1 MIISQT
7 PLRVSLAG
15 GGTDLPAYCDRA
27 EGRVLSVAIDKYIH
41 VIVQERFDDQ
51 IHVNYAK
58 RKEVVGSVDEVQHP
72 IAREAMRLAGM
83 TNGFEV
89 TTLADI
95 PSEGSGLGSSSSL
108 TVGYLNAFHA
118 FMGRQVDA
126 ETLARQACEIEIG
139 RMRKPIGRQDQYI
152 AAYGGVR
159 FLRFRRGGRVEVDEV
174 TVPTK
179 ALRELESGL
188 LLYFSGKTRRADDLL
203 AEQGRRMKSNRRQMD
218 AIRALADDARAALEA
233 GDPDG
238 IGRALDKNWKLK
250 RALAPGM
257 THPDIDAFYA
267 KAKRRG
273 ALGGKVTGAGGG
285 GFFVLYAPA
294 VKRAGLR
301 AALKDHRELPIA
313 LEPDGSKIIFNQKRR
328 IWK

>member
-15 GGTDLPAYCDRA
+15 GGTDLPAYCGRS
-27 EGRVLSVAIDKYIH
+27 EGRVLSTAIDKYIH

-58 RKEVVGSVDEVQHP
+58 RKETVESISDVQHP
-72 IAREAMRLAGM
+72 LAREAMKIAGM
-83 TNGFEV
+83 TGGFEV

-126 ETLARQACEIEIG
+126 ETLARQACEIEIE
-139 RMRKPIGRQDQYI
+139 RLKKPIGRQDQYI
-152 AAYGGVR
+152 AAYGGIR
-159 FLRFRRGGRVEVDEV
+159 FLRFGRGGRVAVE
-174 TVPTK
+174 TVAASTRT
-179 ALRELESGL
+179 LRELENGL
-188 LLYFSGKTRRADDLL
+188 LLYFTGKTRSADGLL
-203 AEQGRRMKSNRRQMD
+203 AEEGRRMGKNRKSMD
-218 AIRALADDARAALEA
+218 AIGALADDALRSLER
-233 GDPDG
+233 GDVDG
-238 IGRALDKNWKLK
+238 VGRALDRNWTLK
-250 RALAPGM
+250 RGLAGGVSDA
-257 THPDIDAFYA
+257 DIDSFYA
-267 KAKRRG
+267 SAKRWG

-285 GFFVLYAPA
+285 GFFVLYAPEF
-294 VKRAGLR
+294 KRAKLR
-301 AALKDHRELPIA
+301 AALREHRELPIA

>member
-15 GGTDLPAYCDRA
+15 GGTDLPAYCERS
-27 EGRVLSVAIDKYIH
+27 EGRVLSLAIDKYIH

-58 RKEVVGSVDEVQHP
+58 RKEVVSSILEVQHP
-72 IAREAMRLAGM
+72 LAREAMKIAGM
-83 TNGFEV
+83 TGGFEV

-95 PSEGSGLGSSSSL
+95 PSEGSGLGSSSTL

-126 ETLARQACEIEIG
+126 ETLARQACDIEIG
-139 RMRKPIGRQDQYI
+139 RLKKPIGRQDQYI

-159 FLRFRRGGRVEVDEV
+159 LFRFGRSGRVTVEAVDV
-174 TVPTK
+174 RTK
-179 ALRELESGL
+179 TLRELENGL
-188 LLYFSGKTRRADDLL
+188 LLYFTGKTRSSDALL
-203 AEQGRRMKSNRRQMD
+203 SEQGKRMGAQRGSMD
-218 AIRALADDARAALEA
+218 RLRDLADIARRSLLDGDA
-233 GDPDG
+233 DG
-238 IGRALDKNWKLK
+238 IGRALDTSWKIK
-250 RALAPGM
+250 RALASGM
-257 THPDIDAFYA
+257 TDPEIDGFYA
-267 KAKRRG
+267 QAKRHG
-273 ALGGKVTGAGGG
+273 ALGGKLTGAGGG
-285 GFFVLYAPA
+285 GFFVLYAPE
-294 VKRAGLR
+294 VKRAKLR
-301 AALKDHRELPIA
+301 AALKDHREMPIA